1 LLCYNVSF
9 LKDSAILKLLYL
21 QYTETVILIAARRSN
36 KFRTITKVLSDL
48 HGYTNAMECG
58 DYLEARATLETHLA
72 HKLPDQGVAVFN
84 RQISK
89 YRVELLTG

>member
-1 LLCYNVSF
+1 
-9 LKDSAILKLLYL
+9 
-21 QYTETVILIAARRSN
+21 
-36 KFRTITKVLSDL
+36 
-48 HGYTNAMECG
+48 MECG